1 MFNNYDSSGKHLICD
16 LKDIENLE
24 LLNSIDSL
32 KDLMIEICKKN
43 EFQILDVIDYKFEPI
58 GCTILFLLSES
69 HMSIHTFP
77 EKNHISFDLYT
88 CRQYKDNEQY
98 NNIVRML
105 LSRLQASHNSI
116 CKVIDRCF

>member
-1 MFNNYDSSGKHLICD
+1 MFRNYDTSGKHLICD
-16 LKDIENLE
+16 LKEIKNQE
-24 LLNSIDSL
+24 LLNSMDGL
-32 KDLMIEICKKN
+32 KELMIEICKKN
-43 EFQILDVIDYKFEPI
+43 EFQILDTIEYKFEPI

-98 NNIVRML
+98 NMIIRML
-105 LSRLQASHNSI
+105 ISRLQASNNSV
-116 CKVIDRCF
+116 CKVVDRRF

>member
-1 MFNNYDSSGKHLICD
+1 MFKDYDSSGKHLICD
-16 LKDIENLE
+16 LKGIKNQE
-24 LLNSIDSL
+24 LLNSFDGL

-43 EFQILDVIDYKFEPI
+43 EFQILDTTEYKFEPI

-69 HMSIHTFP
+69 HMSIHSFP

-98 NNIVRML
+98 NTIIKML
-105 LSRLQASHNSI
+105 LSRLQASNNSV

>member
-1 MFNNYDSSGKHLICD
+1 MFSDYDTSGKHLICD
-16 LKDIENLE
+16 LKGIQNKE
-24 LLNSIDSL
+24 LLNSFDGL

-43 EFQILDVIDYKFEPI
+43 EFQILDTTEYKFEPI

-98 NNIVRML
+98 NSIIRML
-105 LSRLQASHNSI
+105 LSRLQASNNSV